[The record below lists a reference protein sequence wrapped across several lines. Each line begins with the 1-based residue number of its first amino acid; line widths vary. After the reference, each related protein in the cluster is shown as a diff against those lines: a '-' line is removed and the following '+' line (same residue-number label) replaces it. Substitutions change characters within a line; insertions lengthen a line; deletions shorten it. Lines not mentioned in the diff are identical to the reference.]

1 MNVTPAARD
10 ALVAAVRRRPM
21 DVWVRSEY
29 AGELAVLSAWI
40 AALLPWSVSASRV
53 LSGGLLVVRFPFV
66 EVRYGIGVPFAR
78 AVSLT
83 DPLTAAALQR
93 GTTAATGYRVGA
105 AGAVVFA
112 AAAALSAAYYLREE
126 RVEAGPVDPVR
137 AMGGLLLVG
146 SLVFGA
152 ATVSLFADF
161 PGLTLPVG
169 VPLTLALAVVLLL
182 ADRPDD

>member
-1 MNVTPAARD
+1 
-10 ALVAAVRRRPM
+10 M
-21 DVWVRSEY
+21 DLWVRSEY
-29 AGELAVLSAWI
+29 AGELAVLSAWL

-93 GTTAATGYRVGA
+93 GTASATGYRVSAVGA
-105 AGAVVFA
+105 AVFA
-112 AAAALSAAYYLREE
+112 AAVVLSAAYYLRED

-137 AMGGLLLVG
+137 AMGGLLFAG
-146 SLVFGA
+146 SLAFGA
-152 ATVSLFADF
+152 ATLSLFGGF

-182 ADRPDD
+182 ATRPDG